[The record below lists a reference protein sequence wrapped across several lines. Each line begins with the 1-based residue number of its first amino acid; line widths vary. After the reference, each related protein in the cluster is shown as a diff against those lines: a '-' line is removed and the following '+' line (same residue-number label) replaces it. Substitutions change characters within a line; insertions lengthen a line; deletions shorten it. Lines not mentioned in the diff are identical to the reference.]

1 MVGAEEAEQDAETGD
16 AGQDVRTNQIPEIR
30 RMGLAVE
37 PGHRDRSV
45 IPPGREYSW
54 GF

>member
-1 MVGAEEAEQDAETGD
+1 MVGAKEAEQDEEIGD
-16 AGQDVRTNQIPEIR
+16 AGQDVRTNQIPGIR

-45 IPPGREYSW
+45 RPPGREYSW
-54 GF
+54 TF